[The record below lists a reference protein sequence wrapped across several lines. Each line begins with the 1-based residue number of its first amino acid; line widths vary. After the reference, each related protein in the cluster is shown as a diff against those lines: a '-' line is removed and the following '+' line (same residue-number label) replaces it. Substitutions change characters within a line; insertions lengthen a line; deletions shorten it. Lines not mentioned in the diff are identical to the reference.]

1 MDNYCEILLPN
12 KFTLEQ
18 INMLNNLF
26 TSMHKRTLTI
36 CYKLDEVS
44 FEFVKQ
50 SLEFNYH
57 VYYFILYDDGI
68 HYKMIGNNYGD
79 HFSASA
85 IGSVFIYACNTCA
98 SEIGYLNKAYI
109 SVLQDKWRLCY
120 ICYKQHEKEVMNVT
134 YGSPETILLK
144 N

>member
-1 MDNYCEILLPN
+1 MNNCKILLPN

-26 TSMHKRTLTI
+26 RSMNKNTRTT
-36 CYKLDEVS
+36 CYIIEEVS

-50 SLEFNYH
+50 SLESKYH
-57 VYYFILYDDGI
+57 IYYFMLSDDDEN
-68 HYKMIGNNYGD
+68 YEMIANNYED

-109 SVLQDKWRLCY
+109 SVLRDRWRLCY
-120 ICYKQHEKEVMNVT
+120 VCYVQHEKEVTNVT
-134 YGSPETILLK
+134 YDSPETILLK